1 MDEREKEKL
10 KKDIDILFGDDENA
24 AIATLIEYLPEKK
37 SIEELTE
44 EDFINLY
51 AEIMSK
57 IESDDE
63 VYEYFTSKK
72 ETNIIIYID
81 LIKYTKKHIEDIH
94 KAIEERTKLDLKN
107 DQIVELIKSLGPIE
121 IEKYLTPEKVKEFEL
136 YSYQITELIKATG
149 NVKEYLLPGQRK
161 DNPNLELNMANLIY
175 KKCSNEEISVEE
187 YLTPEKVREF
197 ELDSFDI
204 TELIKAT
211 EKIEEYLTPEKVRQL
226 RLYSHEITDLIKAN
240 GKIKKYLL
248 PGQKII
254 DKNLEFNMANLI
266 YKKCCDENISVEE
279 YLTPEK
285 VRQLWLNSDEI
296 TDLIKATEKIE
307 EYLTLEKVKEFELY
321 SYQITELIKATGK
334 IEEYLTL
341 EKVRDF
347 GLDLENITE
356 LIEATG
362 RDVEEFLQDMI
373 KPYLSVTSIE
383 EKINLPSSMTIG
395 MEIESLGENN
405 NLLKCVIN
413 GLTKW
418 SSKGDVSLCPD
429 IPSEEGIEVVSP
441 ILTGDNEKT
450 TGEILKICNILNA
463 LGNHTNQTCG
473 GHIHIG
479 ADYLTNIDAWK
490 NLLDLWANLEETLY
504 TIGNEEGQIPR
515 EGTLRFAGPVSKE
528 YKDAMDDGS
537 ISLKD
542 ENDIANFKKQIIK
555 AQQTRYRGMN
565 FQNLAEGGKNTIEFR
580 LPNGTVNAETW
591 IQNINLF
598 GGLVRT
604 AEELSKIQGKDE
616 SDLSEEEKKKLELFE
631 SIKNEDLSEEEK
643 FEALLELVI
652 EEQSRDVYRKRYGT
666 NHKLIEE
673 NPSMQTAIRSKIS
686 KPSNISKNK
695 IGKEILTGEERITGS
710 EELVAERIIDQEL
723 EIENIKGEG

>member
-1 MDEREKEKL
+1 MDEKEKEKL

-63 VYEYFTSKK
+63 VYEYLKSKK
-72 ETNIIIYID
+72 ETNIGMYID

-107 DQIVELIKSLGPIE
+107 YEIVELIKSLGPIE

-149 NVKEYLLPGQRK
+149 NVKEYLLPGQDKK
-161 DNPNLELNMANLIY
+161 DRSLRLNMANIIY
-175 KKCSNEEISVEE
+175 KTGRIEDYLISGKIRE
-187 YLTPEKVREF
+187 YLGEDYHNNIA
-197 ELDSFDI
+197 L
-204 TELIKAT
+204 LIKEIKKP

-226 RLYSHEITDLIKAN
+226 RL
-240 GKIKKYLL
+240 
-248 PGQKII
+248 
-254 DKNLEFNMANLI
+254 F
-266 YKKCCDENISVEE
+266 
-279 YLTPEK
+279 
-285 VRQLWLNSDEI
+285 SDEI
-296 TDLIKATEKIE
+296 TDLIKAT
-307 EYLTLEKVKEFELY
+307 
-321 SYQITELIKATGK
+321 
-334 IEEYLTL
+334 
-341 EKVRDF
+341 
-347 GLDLENITE
+347 
-356 LIEATG
+356 G
-362 RDVEEFLQDMI
+362 RDVEEVLQDMI
-373 KPYLSVTSIE
+373 KPYLSSTSIE

-418 SSKGDVSLCPD
+418 SSKRDGSLCPD

-450 TGEILKICNILNA
+450 TGKILKICNILNA

-515 EGTLRFAGPVSKE
+515 KGTLRFAGPVSKE

-555 AQQTRYRGMN
+555 AQQDRYRGIN

-652 EEQSRDVYRKRYGT
+652 EEQNRRKR
-666 NHKLIEE
+666 
-673 NPSMQTAIRSKIS
+673 
-686 KPSNISKNK
+686 
-695 IGKEILTGEERITGS
+695 
-710 EELVAERIIDQEL
+710 
-723 EIENIKGEG
+723 

>member
-1 MDEREKEKL
+1 
-10 KKDIDILFGDDENA
+10 
-24 AIATLIEYLPEKK
+24 
-37 SIEELTE
+37 
-44 EDFINLY
+44 
-51 AEIMSK
+51 MSK

-72 ETNIIIYID
+72 ETNIYMYIE
-81 LIKYTKKHIEDIH
+81 LLPYTKKHIKDIE
-94 KAIEERTKLDLKN
+94 KAIEECLKLKKDRVVLILSTHITK
-107 DQIVELIKSLGPIE
+107 
-121 IEKYLTPEKVKEFEL
+121 
-136 YSYQITELIKATG
+136 LIKATE
-149 NVKEYLLPGQRK
+149 K
-161 DNPNLELNMANLIY
+161 I
-175 KKCSNEEISVEE
+175 EE
-187 YLTPEKVREF
+187 YLTPEKVTEF
-197 ELDSFDI
+197 RLHSYEI

-211 EKIEEYLTPEKVRQL
+211 EKIEEYLTPEKVKEFG
-226 RLYSHEITDLIKAN
+226 LYSHEITDLIKAN

-285 VRQLWLNSDEI
+285 VRQLRLFPDEIIELIKATGRIEEYLTPEKVRQLRLFSDEI
-296 TDLIKATEKIE
+296 TDLIKAT
-307 EYLTLEKVKEFELY
+307 
-321 SYQITELIKATGK
+321 
-334 IEEYLTL
+334 
-341 EKVRDF
+341 
-347 GLDLENITE
+347 
-356 LIEATG
+356 G
-362 RDVEEFLQDMI
+362 RDVEEVLQDMI
-373 KPYLSVTSIE
+373 KPYLSATSIE

-418 SSKGDVSLCPD
+418 SSKGDGSLWRD

-555 AQQTRYRGMN
+555 AQQDRYRGIN

-643 FEALLELVI
+643 FETLLELVI

-710 EELVAERIIDQEL
+710 EELVAERMIDQEL